1 LNDSTLLESKE
12 IAATK
17 HSWIWFALTSGLVLI
32 FLVSLFLGRYPQA
45 GFVQPGQLRENELA
59 RLLVFNVRLPRLLTA
74 LLLGMVMAS
83 AGTVFQMIL
92 LTPWLSPGFWV
103 FPREQPSAQL

>member
-59 RLLVFNVRLPRLLTA
+59 RLLVSMCGCRACLPRCCS
-74 LLLGMVMAS
+74 G
-83 AGTVFQMIL
+83 
-92 LTPWLSPGFWV
+92 W
-103 FPREQPSAQL
+103 